1 MTHVPDL
8 DDTPAGRLR
17 KLDQAVAR
25 LRYADHR
32 DPEAFH
38 EGKSE
43 IRGELSKL
51 AAELD
56 LRPPCAVMEPVR
68 AALSETTSAS
78 PPRTLDCKHCRRRR
92 AAQSRRH
99 RLRLPGIDLFQWA
112 DLALHCGRSTQ
123 CGKQAVCETA
133 DLALGA
139 KKEIQ

>member
-38 EGKSE
+38 GQE
-43 IRGELSKL
+43 R
-51 AAELD
+51 D
-56 LRPPCAVMEPVR
+56 PRR
-68 AALSETTSAS
+68 AAQVGRRVGPAAAVRCDRARPRRLVGDDVRITTANT
-78 PPRTLDCKHCRRRR
+78 RLQARRRRR

-123 CGKQAVCETA
+123 
-133 DLALGA
+133 
-139 KKEIQ
+139 